1 MPLRVV
7 ALPEP
12 VLAFGQGQTAEDPR
26 TGLALFGPHDA
37 TERGRLQIGVIGTRD
52 GLALYR
58 RWVSRIAAP
67 ILPHDRSAARP
78 AFPGYAALTG
88 TTWPDEPAVAVTLA
102 RDTIDEAAEIPDRH
116 QRIFRM
122 ADIFSEAILDELQ
135 RSEVSPDLWFVII
148 PDAVWLHGRP
158 RSGARRGSA
167 SNPFDMTPKLA
178 RTLRGRPSLFPADN
192 AAALVYQ
199 HSPDFHHQLKARLLD
214 RQVPI
219 QIMKEGTLLNGID
232 EADPRTQ
239 AAIAWN
245 LSSSTYYKSGGRPWK
260 SATARDGV
268 CYLGIVFKEDPSDPE
283 GRAACCAAQ
292 MFIDSGD
299 GFVFRS
305 NARPWRAHRRG
316 EFHLPEPDA
325 RSLMETALA
334 EYRRLRGEAPREV
347 FVHGRVRLW
356 DEEWAGFRSAAG
368 VETAVTGVTIR
379 ESWGTKLFRE
389 GDMVPMR
396 GLAVV
401 SSDRDALLWSR
412 GYVPYLDTYAGRE
425 LPNPFDVS
433 VTRGEADIETVLA
446 DVLSLTKLNYNAC
459 IHADGEPVTLKF
471 ANAVGEILTAAPR
484 TSQPPMPF
492 KYYI

>member
-88 TTWPDEPAVAVTLA
+88 TTWPDEPAVAITLA
-102 RDTIDEAAEIPDRH
+102 RETIDEAAEIPDRH

-245 LSSSTYYKSGGRPWK
+245 LSSSTYYKSGAAPGSQRQRGMG
-260 SATARDGV
+260 SATSESCSRRIRPTLKDEPPAVPHRCSSIPVMDSSSEATRDRGARIAAASFT
-268 CYLGIVFKEDPSDPE
+268 YPSPTPAASWKRRSPSIAAYVVKLHVRFLCTGACGCGMRS
-283 GRAACCAAQ
+283 GRASAQ
-292 MFIDSGD
+292 PLERRRQSR
-299 GFVFRS
+299 VSRS
-305 NARPWRAHRRG
+305 ASRG
-316 EFHLPEPDA
+316 A
-325 RSLMETALA
+325 RSCSVRATWC
-334 EYRRLRGEAPREV
+334 RCEV
-347 FVHGRVRLW
+347 
-356 DEEWAGFRSAAG
+356 
-368 VETAVTGVTIR
+368 
-379 ESWGTKLFRE
+379 
-389 GDMVPMR
+389 
-396 GLAVV
+396 
-401 SSDRDALLWSR
+401 
-412 GYVPYLDTYAGRE
+412 
-425 LPNPFDVS
+425 LPS
-433 VTRGEADIETVLA
+433 
-446 DVLSLTKLNYNAC
+446 
-459 IHADGEPVTLKF
+459 
-471 ANAVGEILTAAPR
+471 
-484 TSQPPMPF
+484 
-492 KYYI
+492 